1 MGELIEASLQS
12 EARGRGAGGPGL
24 GRRREGA
31 SDAPNLDP
39 RKKTAAEKAV
49 RAPSRFLFGVRLS
62 IGGHRPPWKL
72 TAQLPLPLACPWYS
86 PHLLLSRQ
94 TPGQLPLYP
103 APSRR

>member
-72 TAQLPLPLACPWYS
+72 TAQLPLPLARPWLKQES
-86 PHLLLSRQ
+86 CLNLGS
-94 TPGQLPLYP
+94 GGCG
-103 APSRR
+103 